1 MKSIHDGLNALRSTR
16 IQSAKKRSVSKPK
29 LAKADPKSPQE
40 RAPSPKVKKL
50 KAKILEKLNK
60 INDEKALKKLTESI
74 FRVTDDEEKQR
85 AAELALYD
93 ANELIQEASL
103 ENSEDL
109 EEEEGAAGQTDE
121 E

>member
-1 MKSIHDGLNALRSTR
+1 
-16 IQSAKKRSVSKPK
+16 VSKPK
-29 LAKADPKSPQE
+29 KAKVEDRKSPQE
-40 RAPSPKVKKL
+40 RAPSPKVRKL

-60 INDEKALKKLTESI
+60 INDERALQKLTESL
-74 FRVTDDEEKQR
+74 FKVTDEEEKHR
-85 AAELALYD
+85 AAELALYS
-93 ANELIQEASL
+93 ANDLIQEASL

>member
-1 MKSIHDGLNALRSTR
+1 M
-16 IQSAKKRSVSKPK
+16 SKPK
-29 LAKADPKSPQE
+29 KGKGEDRKSPQE
-40 RAPSPKVKKL
+40 RVPSPKVRKL

-60 INDEKALKKLTESI
+60 INDERALQKLTESL
-74 FRVTDDEEKQR
+74 FKVTDEEEKQR
-85 AAELALYD
+85 AAELALYS
-93 ANELIQEASL
+93 ANDLIQEASL